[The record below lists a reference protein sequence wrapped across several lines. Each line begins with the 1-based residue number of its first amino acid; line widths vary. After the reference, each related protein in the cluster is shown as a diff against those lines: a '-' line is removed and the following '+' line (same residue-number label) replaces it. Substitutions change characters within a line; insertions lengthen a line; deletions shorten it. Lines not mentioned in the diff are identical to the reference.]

1 MSYVSLNDIITD
13 EDVLKMAKEYLE
25 NNTFPMSFIS
35 SGKTTLTTRII
46 LAMLYLMEKENEKI

>member
-13 EDVLKMAKEYLE
+13 EDVLKMAKEHLE
-25 NNTFPMSFIS
+25 NNTFPMSFIG